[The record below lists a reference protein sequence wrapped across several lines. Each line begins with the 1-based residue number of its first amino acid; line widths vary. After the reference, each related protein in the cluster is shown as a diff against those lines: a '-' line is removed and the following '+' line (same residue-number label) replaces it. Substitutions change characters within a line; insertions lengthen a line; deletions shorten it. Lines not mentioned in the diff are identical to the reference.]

1 MKNLRRCSLIRFNR
15 TPTAP
20 GVDPLGCAQDLEG
33 VDAWDGA
40 HAADGL
46 FALDVGDEGGA
57 MQRLGDARGDA
68 INDGWGL
75 KCANSALGAL
85 DLRERLPRE
94 PELRAWGIET
104 LDRLRTP
111 RPGDA

>member
-1 MKNLRRCSLIRFNR
+1 VF
-15 TPTAP
+15 T
-20 GVDPLGCAQDLEG
+20 
-33 VDAWDGA
+33 
-40 HAADGL
+40 
-46 FALDVGDEGGA
+46 GDERRTLDA
-57 MQRLGDARGDA
+57 LCRQIDVRKTVSTSYRLDWSSLDTERPVEPSVLSGLVAVLLANAARVGDARGDA